1 MFDKLIDVILHFIDK
16 IVPFWIIP
24 EYDNGVLLTF
34 GKYSKTL
41 QPGLHFKIPFLQEII
56 QHHVVTA
63 LMSIPQ
69 QSLTTK
75 DGKQIVVKVVIKYK
89 VEDVKPLLLE
99 VWDSNDAISDITQA
113 IVKKQ
118 VHIRTWQ
125 ECLDEDIDNEIAK
138 KLRVEVKKWGIYIES
153 VTMTDMGIT
162 KSLRIYHDTAKNKEE

>member
-1 MFDKLIDVILHFIDK
+1 MFDKLIELIIEMIDK
-16 IVPFWIIP
+16 IIPFWVIP
-24 EYDNGVLLTF
+24 EYNNGVLLTF
-34 GKYSKTL
+34 GKYTKTL
-41 QPGLHFKIPFLQEII
+41 QPGFHWKIPFAQEILT
-56 QHHVVTA
+56 HHVVTS

-99 VWDSNDAISDITQA
+99 VFDSSDAISDITQA

-118 VHIRTWQ
+118 IHIRTWE

-138 KLRVEVKKWGIYIES
+138 KLRVEVKKWGIYIEN
-153 VTMTDMGIT
+153 VTMTDIGIT
-162 KSLRIYHDTAKNKEE
+162 KSLRIYNDKTKNKEE